1 MGAGIFLLTIL
12 AQNFSQRGFIENQ
25 TLFYPQSAPGDSG
38 QMVDQDLFRWEAS
51 YKRGDWFKLSG
62 SFDARTDSHRQVE
75 REFRLDVDDR
85 SIQRPALSLRQLDV
99 TLHKGFVTAEIGRQ
113 FIRWGKTDILTPTDR
128 FAPKDY
134 LSSVVDSDFL
144 GVAAARVTLTHAND
158 SLDLVWQPWF
168 TPARTPLL
176 NQRWTVL
183 PPEASGIAITDG
195 EARYPGGSAVGARW
209 NHVATGYEYS
219 LSYYRGHDYY
229 PLLNPILN
237 VTTGGTTPVATFPS
251 AAPTVTLQAQRF
263 YPQMQMFGGDAA
275 IQLPW
280 VTVKGEAGYFT
291 SSTPGAQDYVLY
303 VIQVERQ
310 IKEWSFVGGY
320 AGDSVTGGAKSLLE
334 FAPDREFARSFVG
347 RASLTIDVNRSVT
360 FETAARLAGSFL
372 RAEYSQAFG
381 QHWRVTPGLAWFRGD
396 MTDFLGQYRRN
407 SYGTLAVRYSF

>member
-1 MGAGIFLLTIL
+1 MTGASLLLLTLL
-12 AQNFSQRGFIENQ
+12 AQNTLWAQNFDQRGFFENQ
-25 TLFYPQSAPGDSG
+25 TLFYPQTASGDSG
-38 QMVDQDLFRWEAS
+38 RVVNQDLFRWEAS
-51 YKRGDWFKLSG
+51 YKAGDWFKLSG

-85 SIQRPALSLRQLDV
+85 SIQRPAFSLRQLSV
-99 TLHKGFVTAEIGRQ
+99 TLHKRFVTAEIGRQ

-144 GVAAARVTLTHAND
+144 GVAAARLTLTHAND

-168 TPARTPLL
+168 TPVRTPLL

-183 PPEASGIAITDG
+183 PPEAAGVAITDEG
-195 EARYPGGSAVGARW
+195 ARYPGGSAVGARW

-219 LSYYRGHDYY
+219 LSYYRGHDYF
-229 PLLNPILN
+229 PLLQAA
-237 VTTGGTTPVATFPS
+237 TPTFPYG
-251 AAPTVTLQAQRF
+251 AAPAIQVERY
-263 YPQMQMFGGDAA
+263 YPQMQMIGGDSA

-291 SSTPGAQDYVLY
+291 SSTSGAQNYVLY

-310 IKEWSFVGGY
+310 IKEWSLVGGY
-320 AGDSVTGGAKSLLE
+320 AGDSVTHGPALVAQ
-334 FAPDREFARSFVG
+334 FAPDRGFARSFVG

-360 FETAARLAGSFL
+360 FETAVRAAGSFL

-381 QHWRVTPGLAWFRGD
+381 QHWRVTPGIAWIRGD

-407 SYGTLAVRYSF
+407 SYATLAVRYSF